1 MHTMEERL
9 YTDEQVQEILRM
21 ASQASLGG
29 GGISSRQLRETAAEL
44 GISSEEVLQAEQAF
58 LRKQQLEKDQ
68 VEFKEYKRK
77 HFLKDV
83 SSFVSG
89 SVFLYGIAF
98 VTNGQHLSAQ
108 LLDDWPKWPVGFWA
122 IFLIKDAIEYAT
134 EMTVNRQAAFEKWQR
149 KKAKKLAETA
159 SSRVEVAT
167 PEVRTVLNS
176 NGRIDDPAV
185 EQNQARS

>member
-1 MHTMEERL
+1 MHKMEEPL

-29 GGISSRQLRETAAEL
+29 GGISSRQLQETAAEL
-44 GISSEEVLQAEQAF
+44 GISPTEVLQAEQAF

-68 VEFKEYKRK
+68 IEFKEYKRK

-83 SSFVSG
+83 SSFISG
-89 SVFLYGIAF
+89 AVFLYGIAF
-98 VTNGQHLSAQ
+98 ITSGHHLSTQ
-108 LLDDWPKWPVGFWA
+108 LLYDWPMWPVGFWG
-122 IFLIKDAIEYAT
+122 IFLLKDAIEYAT

-149 KKAKKLAETA
+149 KKAKKLAEAA
-159 SSRVEVAT
+159 SSKVDVET
-167 PEVRTVLNS
+167 PEARIVLDS
-176 NGRIDDPAV
+176 NARIDDPAV

>member
-1 MHTMEERL
+1 
-9 YTDEQVQEILRM
+9 M

>member
-1 MHTMEERL
+1 MEERL

-58 LRKQQLEKDQ
+58 LRKHQLEKDH
-68 VEFKEYKRK
+68 VEFMEYKRK

-149 KKAKKLAETA
+149 KRDKKLEAAKAGETK
-159 SSRVEVAT
+159 VEGYIPPT
-167 PEVRTVLNS
+167 IPNTEIST
-176 NGRIDDPAV
+176 DPAQV
-185 EQNQARS
+185 EQNQAHS